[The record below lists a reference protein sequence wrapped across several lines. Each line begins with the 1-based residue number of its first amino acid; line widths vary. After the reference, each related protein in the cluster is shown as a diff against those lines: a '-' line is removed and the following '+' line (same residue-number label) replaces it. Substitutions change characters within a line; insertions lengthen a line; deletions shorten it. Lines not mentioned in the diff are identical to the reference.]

1 MSISAQALRMY
12 LRPPY
17 LGKKPDEH
25 LFIRLASSI
34 GSATGGAVVEGLG
47 WRWLYMIQLPLCVI
61 TLFMVYF
68 FVPANS
74 EMPTGK
80 AAKSLSDFSKAFD
93 FKGAFVL
100 ILVLALWMFISGT
113 AGNILAWTSP
123 FVLLA
128 SALLPCT
135 AYLLVRVELGAV
147 QPILPPLLAKFPYR
161 NIVINAFFFSMIN
174 YIVMYNATFFFQSV
188 LVESPSLASTRL
200 VIPSIAFTLVS
211 AISGAA
217 IARLGTPKPTLW
229 LSQIL
234 LCGGAACLA
243 PMPSLLPTLHA
254 PGILYSFCL
263 ALPILGVGMMAP
275 SALLFLLGMSNSD
288 NHATMNSGFIMMRS
302 LGGITATS
310 ISTTIVQNV
319 FHQIMRRHMVSP
331 EAREVCIPTAKDD
344 SPSASKMY
352 ADAEIANYQN
362 KVEY

>member
-1 MSISAQALRMY
+1 
-12 LRPPY
+12 
-17 LGKKPDEH
+17 
-25 LFIRLASSI
+25 
-34 GSATGGAVVEGLG
+34 
-47 WRWLYMIQLPLCVI
+47 
-61 TLFMVYF
+61 
-68 FVPANS
+68 
-74 EMPTGK
+74 MPTGK
-80 AAKSLSDFSKAFD
+80 AAKSLSDFSKVFD

-113 AGNILAWTSP
+113 AGNVLAWTSP

-128 SALLPCT
+128 SALLPCMV
-135 AYLLVRVELGAV
+135 YLLVRVELGAV
-147 QPILPPLLAKFPYR
+147 QPLLPPLLAKFPYR

-234 LCGGAACLA
+234 LCGGVACLV
-243 PMPSLLPTLHA
+243 PMPSLLPTLQA

-310 ISTTIVQNV
+310 ISPTIVQNV

-331 EAREVCIPTAKDD
+331 EAREQITKIRWNID
-344 SPSASKMY
+344 SLQNLQEPLRSQVIHAYKIGFAALYSLAALLSILIFVGFLGVTEQKAEHDIRDVASMVK
-352 ADAEIANYQN
+352 
-362 KVEY
+362 KKRL